1 MPENTDLAE
10 LMKKPEV
17 KRYLDE
23 IALIHME
30 ILSDAGVPY
39 ETVDEAP
46 EVQQEEPSEQT
57 EE

>member
-10 LMKKPEV
+10 LMKKPEI

-39 ETVDEAP
+39 DAVDEEP
-46 EVQQEEPSEQT
+46 EVRREEPSEQT